1 MFQVYCEYSLLLAA
15 SLLAISS
22 ADCGCNKLNRNTK
35 PELSDESNEIS
46 PSQKYSRELNSKVH
60 NDMVLIRKGHFIMG
74 TDRQQFPADFE
85 GPARNVTI
93 ENDFYLDIYEVSNQA
108 FYNFVKET
116 NYKTEAENFG
126 DSFVFEMTLP
136 ENMRNKY
143 QDLRAVQAPWWI
155 KLKGVTWKHP
165 EGPDS
170 IIEGNM
176 IDSNDS
182 SKVNHFYCL

>member
-1 MFQVYCEYSLLLAA
+1 MLQVICEYTLLIAA
-15 SLLAISS
+15 ALLAISS

-35 PELSDESNEIS
+35 PEFSDESNEIN
-46 PSQKYSRELNSKVH
+46 PSQKYSKELNSNTY
-60 NDMVLIRKGHFIMG
+60 NDMVLIRKGQFTMG
-74 TDRQQFPADFE
+74 TDKPHFPADFE

-93 ENDFYLDIYEVSNQA
+93 ENDFYLDIYEVSNQN

-136 ENMRNKY
+136 ENLRNEY

-155 KLKGVTWKHP
+155 KLKGATWKHP
-165 EGPDS
+165 EGPES
-170 IIEGNM
+170 NIEGNK
-176 IDSNDS
+176 IDRIS
-182 SKVNHFYCL
+182 Y